1 MEYDEAAMD
10 YIHELEM
17 QIFELEHQF
26 EKKDLEITR
35 LSRANTVY
43 QEQLEQYLGPL

>member
-1 MEYDEAAMD
+1 MDEETLD

-17 QIFELEHQF
+17 QLFEAEHQI
-26 EKKDLEITR
+26 EKRDLEIAR
-35 LSRANTVY
+35 LARANTIY